1 MAFKMAKTVALPVLS
16 GIEVELRAETR
27 AAHGPWKPGHPPAM
41 HKVHNQSPST
51 LHKNIQAYFQDF
63 LLTFKCAISTGIPLH

>member
-41 HKVHNQSPST
+41 HKVHNQSP
-51 LHKNIQAYFQDF
+51 N
-63 LLTFKCAISTGIPLH
+63 LLYIGIYRPTFRICF